1 MGELSGNDMPKGKG
15 EGRITAQNVTNF
27 KVNLCLSEAGS
38 VVFSVS
44 PSVEI
49 PPIYEQPIPLVEYS
63 GEFFPCVQ
71 TEFLLQLIATS
82 TVLLLYASKHGTLFS
97 VTPYEVDSQEI
108 LPQPYLQGLNKSPP
122 LSPSSC
128 STFTTLVIFCWS
140 LPNFLLSSFTK
151 RTRLDVANSPN
162 AVSCIHSSNQR
173 GSKNRPLQGKQLLWI
188 KNLTRLS
195 SLKTPLLQLMCSYT
209 TPYSWLPSEHT
220 NEKKTEPLF
229 SVGTIWNT
237 GNSI

>member
-1 MGELSGNDMPKGKG
+1 MICQKVRVKEELLLRTWLTSRLIYVCQRLVQLCFQYPQVWRSHQFMSNLFHWLN
-15 EGRITAQNVTNF
+15 TLVNF
-27 KVNLCLSEAGS
+27 
-38 VVFSVS
+38 
-44 PSVEI
+44 
-49 PPIYEQPIPLVEYS
+49 
-63 GEFFPCVQ
+63 CVQ
-71 TEFLLQLIATS
+71 MEFLLQLIATS